1 MIKLMGLFRFLII
14 AFIFIYYGTPLDLF
28 LLSRGLVGI
37 PPTKILLLASTA
49 YMVLVLL
56 EPGKSTLNRVAY
68 NISKTGWPLAF
79 YVLFCVVFVA
89 WGLHPTANL
98 KGGGS
103 FVYLS
108 LYNLFLF
115 AIAFV
120 AFSDKAILTRKRLIV
135 FLPFVILV
143 VSIWVEIKFPLLFT
157 NEEFGRKSGFAGNP
171 NAAAFFMIIMML
183 MMLNLKKP
191 STLDMVIFAIGTI
204 GVFATFSRGG
214 YLLIAILGASI
225 LYKVLTSKSYKSILS
240 LVFGCGL
247 LYVFF
252 FSAVTELHNL
262 EKGGAFKRLE
272 LMLSG
277 DVEEIASGEST
288 MDRKALLR
296 EHIDLGWESPLWG
309 HGTGYTYTGQSLGGG
324 PHNVYVQIW
333 CNQGVLG
340 VVVTILLLLG
350 FLRHF
355 ARYKNT
361 KGMVFIVILIFE
373 GALNHNMF
381 DQRPVILLMGAFL
394 AFSAS
399 QLWMDAVGR
408 RQRSFS
414 RVQQRVHRKSL

>member
-1 MIKLMGLFRFLII
+1 MIKLMGFFRFLII

-37 PPTKILLLASTA
+37 PPTKILLLASTV

-143 VSIWVEIKFPLLFT
+143 VSIWVELKFPLLFT
-157 NEEFGRKSGFAGNP
+157 DEEFGRKSGFAGNP

-183 MMLNLKKP
+183 MMLNLKRP
-191 STLDMVIFAIGTI
+191 STLDMVIFAIGAI

-214 YLLIAILGASI
+214 YLLIVVLGGAILF
-225 LYKVLTSKSYKSILS
+225 KVLTSRDVKSILT
-240 LVFGCGL
+240 LLFGCVL

-252 FSAVTELHNL
+252 VTAVTELHAL
-262 EKGGAFKRLE
+262 EKGGAFQRLE

-277 DVEEIASGEST
+277 DIEEIAVGEST
-288 MDRKALLR
+288 IDRKALLDH
-296 EHIDLGWESPLWG
+296 HISLAWESPLWG
-309 HGTGYTYTGQSLGGG
+309 HGTGYTYTGQEGGG
-324 PHNVYVQIW
+324 PHNVYIQIW
-333 CNQGVLG
+333 CNQGIPGLIF
-340 VVVTILLLLG
+340 TALLLLG
-350 FLRHF
+350 FLMHF
-355 ARYKNT
+355 MRYKDT
-361 KGMVFIVILIFE
+361 KGTIFVVILILE

-381 DQRPVILLMGAFL
+381 DQRPVILLMGGFL

-399 QLWMDAVGR
+399 QLWMDAVSR